1 MFLNK
6 IIHKISSNKTILN
19 DFILKINKLKVK
31 EFIVKNNKR
40 RIINFKNQIGGDIE
54 DIIIKNNKYYY
65 NIETGI
71 GTDKTQGNHVL
82 KLITIDGYDG
92 CGTILY
98 NSRNKVANITSVSSG
113 KDCIFTEDKTI
124 KYRIG
129 DTRRPLGWCNIQYL
143 YCIVDI
149 LMQIIIEICKNLKLK
164 TIELTDNS
172 VYPFT
177 GEGVK
182 LSIFRTI
189 TKGEPYYCKFNF
201 INVIDN
207 QIVKKNKLRY
217 MEKQQLT
224 VNEIETIIKEQI
236 KESDNYYNDAI
247 NILKRISEKVK
258 NNKIFVAGFLNY
270 IFTKAQNEEIEID
283 KIRETS
289 NKNLKKRKVPINKYS
304 YIINRIMFSLY
315 IKAGYKPLTSEMYV
329 LSL

>member
-1 MFLNK
+1 
-6 IIHKISSNKTILN
+6 
-19 DFILKINKLKVK
+19 
-31 EFIVKNNKR
+31 
-40 RIINFKNQIGGDIE
+40 
-54 DIIIKNNKYYY
+54 
-65 NIETGI
+65 
-71 GTDKTQGNHVL
+71 
-82 KLITIDGYDG
+82 
-92 CGTILY
+92 
-98 NSRNKVANITSVSSG
+98 
-113 KDCIFTEDKTI
+113 
-124 KYRIG
+124 
-129 DTRRPLGWCNIQYL
+129 
-143 YCIVDI
+143 
-149 LMQIIIEICKNLKLK
+149 MQIIIEICKNLKLK

-258 NNKIFVAGFLNY
+258 NNKIFVAGFFNY